1 MTVISLTVLM
11 GLVKE
16 AVKGGEDRQRERNRD
31 GGDDSG
37 HLGNATQGGGGG
49 ECAGLSCISA
59 NDTPES
65 GRQLLKKHAFWILKA
80 LKMLKPDRREI
91 C

>member
-11 GLVKE
+11 GLMKE
-16 AVKGGEDRQRERNRD
+16 AVKGGEDRQRERNHD

-49 ECAGLSCISA
+49 NVRAY
-59 NDTPES
+59 
-65 GRQLLKKHAFWILKA
+65 RA
-80 LKMLKPDRREI
+80 LVLTTLRRVVASY
-91 C
+91 

>member
-1 MTVISLTVLM
+1 M

-49 ECAGLSCISA
+49 GMCGLIV
-59 NDTPES
+59 
-65 GRQLLKKHAFWILKA
+65 H
-80 LKMLKPDRREI
+80 
-91 C
+91 

>member
-11 GLVKE
+11 GLMKE
-16 AVKGGEDRQRERNRD
+16 AVKGGEDRQRERNHD

-49 ECAGLSCISA
+49 GMCGLIV
-59 NDTPES
+59 
-65 GRQLLKKHAFWILKA
+65 H
-80 LKMLKPDRREI
+80 
-91 C
+91 

>member
-16 AVKGGEDRQRERNRD
+16 AVKGGEDRQRERSHD

-37 HLGNATQGGGGG
+37 HLGNATQGGGG
-49 ECAGLSCISA
+49 ECVGLSCISA

-65 GRQLLKKHAFWILKA
+65 GRRLLKKHAFWILKA

>member
-16 AVKGGEDRQRERNRD
+16 AVKGGEDRQRERNHD

-37 HLGNATQGGGGG
+37 HLGGNARLGG
-49 ECAGLSCISA
+49 ECVCVGLSCINA

-65 GRQLLKKHAFWILKA
+65 GRQLLKKHGFWILKA

>member
-11 GLVKE
+11 GLMKE
-16 AVKGGEDRQRERNRD
+16 AVKGGEDRQRERNHD

-37 HLGNATQGGGGG
+37 HLGNATQGGGG

-65 GRQLLKKHAFWILKA
+65 GRRLLKKHAFWILKA

>member
-11 GLVKE
+11 GLMKE
-16 AVKGGEDRQRERNRD
+16 AVKGGEDRQRERNHD

-37 HLGNATQGGGGG
+37 HLGNATQGGGG
-49 ECAGLSCISA
+49 ECAGLLCISA

-65 GRQLLKKHAFWILKA
+65 GRRLLKKHAFWILKA

>member
-16 AVKGGEDRQRERNRD
+16 AVKGGEDRQRERNHD

-37 HLGNATQGGGGG
+37 HLGNATQGGGG

-65 GRQLLKKHAFWILKA
+65 GCQLLKKHAFWILKA

>member
-1 MTVISLTVLM
+1 M

-16 AVKGGEDRQRERNRD
+16 AVKGGEDRQRERNHD

-37 HLGNATQGGGGG
+37 HLGNATQGGGG

>member
-16 AVKGGEDRQRERNRD
+16 AVKGGEDRQRERNHD

-37 HLGNATQGGGGG
+37 HLGNATQGGGG

-65 GRQLLKKHAFWILKA
+65 GRRLLKKHAFWILKA

>member
-16 AVKGGEDRQRERNRD
+16 AVKGGEDRQSERNDD

-37 HLGNATQGGGGG
+37 HLGNATRGRG
-49 ECAGLSCISA
+49 EKKCVGLSCISA

-65 GRQLLKKHAFWILKA
+65 GRQLLKKHTFGF
-80 LKMLKPDRREI
+80 
-91 C
+91 

>member
-16 AVKGGEDRQRERNRD
+16 AVKGGEDRQRERNHD

-37 HLGNATQGGGGG
+37 HLGNATQGGGG

>member
-11 GLVKE
+11 GLMKE
-16 AVKGGEDRQRERNRD
+16 AVKGGEDRQRERNHD

-37 HLGNATQGGGGG
+37 HLGNATQGGGG